1 MVTVK
6 STVPVFEAEAIIG
19 SADQNPSTN
28 TGRMLSQFDATV
40 PLGLDIFSSNASSS
54 DLVPKILGK
63 RFLETLL
70 TSNKLVSH
78 LKGNPDCGD
87 KAPTLKSITGILVFL
102 KIYDF
107 KDPNEA
113 QKKASLVDCLK
124 NMISIRNYKFEKV
137 KTDAFVV
144 NVRDRDSSMARE
156 ITNQIIDQYFVQE
169 MELKKRNYEKTISYF
184 SEKLAKTKIQ
194 FEDEKKKLD
203 QFLLANSKFV
213 SVTMNKDVLKA
224 DNFYDQLGLLSGEL
238 VIEISQLEKE
248 LSMLS
253 DALEVLVEALEK
265 SSKPSVLLGT
275 MERKKVTIN
284 ISMSTSAL
292 IERLANEISPNE
304 KKLQE
309 LEQKIR
315 EEVERLTGLST
326 GVKNLLNEKN
336 TQLEKVVADSK
347 TLDEIRVNYL
357 RKFTYYE
364 QLKTSMERKN
374 LEAGILEVTEP
385 TIYSRATQPLV
396 PVEPNI
402 KNIFAANA
410 LIAMIIGFLSVF
422 IKQLFTQKI
431 YHIRQLDFLHKNT
444 DLIML
449 SKKDLSLSNLLS
461 EKTRFKSL
469 NANFFKNIKDS
480 GTTLCV
486 IDIQE
491 NSGAST
497 YITDNLSI
505 YFAKLLK
512 QSNKNVLCCMNHD
525 GLARIDFS
533 KKSGSVYSLPNTG
546 NYTVQ
551 KDKIAL
557 TSFEKQF
564 DFIEQKNLKDLV
576 ENKFDKTF
584 ISLGDT
590 DTNAF
595 KFERI
600 DNCDFFIL
608 VGFLGSFT
616 LEQFK
621 SFMIDSKIISKK
633 YLGCVLV
640 AK

>member
-19 SADQNPSTN
+19 SADQDPSTN

-87 KAPTLKSITGILVFL
+87 KTPTLKSITGILVFL

-169 MELKKRNYEKTISYF
+169 TISYF

-224 DNFYDQLGLLSGEL
+224 DNFYDQWGLLSGEL

-275 MERKKVTIN
+275 MERKKVTMN

-357 RKFTYYE
+357 SKFT
-364 QLKTSMERKN
+364 
-374 LEAGILEVTEP
+374 
-385 TIYSRATQPLV
+385 
-396 PVEPNI
+396 
-402 KNIFAANA
+402 
-410 LIAMIIGFLSVF
+410 
-422 IKQLFTQKI
+422 
-431 YHIRQLDFLHKNT
+431 
-444 DLIML
+444 
-449 SKKDLSLSNLLS
+449 
-461 EKTRFKSL
+461 
-469 NANFFKNIKDS
+469 
-480 GTTLCV
+480 
-486 IDIQE
+486 
-491 NSGAST
+491 
-497 YITDNLSI
+497 
-505 YFAKLLK
+505 
-512 QSNKNVLCCMNHD
+512 
-525 GLARIDFS
+525 
-533 KKSGSVYSLPNTG
+533 
-546 NYTVQ
+546 
-551 KDKIAL
+551 
-557 TSFEKQF
+557 
-564 DFIEQKNLKDLV
+564 
-576 ENKFDKTF
+576 
-584 ISLGDT
+584 
-590 DTNAF
+590 
-595 KFERI
+595 
-600 DNCDFFIL
+600 
-608 VGFLGSFT
+608 
-616 LEQFK
+616 
-621 SFMIDSKIISKK
+621 
-633 YLGCVLV
+633 
-640 AK
+640 